1 MSVSGKTMLKDKK
14 VILGVTGGIAAYKA
28 VEIASRLKKSGAV
41 VRVVMTEEAKKFVT
55 ELTFQEI
62 TGQPVTCNMW
72 AEVQHFNVAHISLA
86 QWADLVL
93 IAPATANILAKADVG
108 IADDFL
114 STMLLATKAPV
125 VYAPAMNT
133 NMFRHPATQAHIASL
148 KARGAKMI
156 EPASGLLACGAVG
169 AGRLPEPADVMAEIE
184 KIFSVMRS
192 LAGKKV
198 LVTAGGTIE
207 PLDPI
212 RFIANHSSGRQGYA
226 IAAEAV
232 SRGAEVVLISGQAT
246 VEPPAG
252 LSKFV
257 KTTTAHQM
265 RAAVLADFADADIV
279 IKAAAVA
286 DYRPKNVAENKIK
299 KTDRD
304 LVIEL
309 ERNPDILKELGELKR
324 PDQIL
329 IGFAAET
336 QNLLQ
341 YAQSKLEKKNLD
353 FIVANDVSRQGAG
366 FQGDTNII
374 KIISR
379 DGSTEDLPLMTK
391 RELSSVIMD
400 RAESKLK

>member
-1 MSVSGKTMLKDKK
+1 MLKDKK

-41 VRVVMTEEAKKFVT
+41 VRVVMTEEAKQFVT
-55 ELTFQEI
+55 ELTFREI
-62 TGQPVTCNMW
+62 TGQPVTSNMW
-72 AEVQHFNVAHISLA
+72 AEVQHYNVAHISLA
-86 QWADLVL
+86 EWADLVL

-133 NMFRHPATQAHIASL
+133 NMYNHPATQAHIASL
-148 KARGAKMI
+148 KAKGAKMI

-169 AGRLPEPADVMAEIE
+169 AGRLPEPVDVVAEIE
-184 KIFSVMRS
+184 KIFSVRQS

-212 RFIANHSSGRQGYA
+212 RFIANRSSGRQGYA

-232 SRGAEVVLISGQAT
+232 ARGAEVVLVSGQAT

-252 LSKFV
+252 LAKFV
-257 KTTTAHQM
+257 KINTAREM
-265 RAAVLADFADADIV
+265 REAVLADFADADIV

-286 DYRPKNVAENKIK
+286 DYRPKKVAENKIK
-299 KTDRD
+299 KTEGD

-309 ERNPDILKELGELKR
+309 ERNPDILKELGALKR
-324 PDQIL
+324 PDQVL
-329 IGFAAET
+329 VGFAAET

-341 YAQSKLEKKNLD
+341 YAQSKLEKKNLNL
-353 FIVANDVSRQGAG
+353 IVANDVSKQGAG

-379 DGSTEDLPLMTK
+379 DGSIEELPLMTK
-391 RELSSVIMD
+391 RELSAVIID